1 MYIYIC
7 ANVYVYVYMYIN
19 INIYIDM
26 YIHVTYGNIGCVY
39 ICNTKRNYIYTI
51 WIQQW
56 PYLLRSIS
64 GYEVGVDC
72 STISVG

>member
-1 MYIYIC
+1 MCKCIC
-7 ANVYVYVYMYIN
+7 ICIYVYKYKYID
-19 INIYIDM
+19 IDM